1 MPHRKKLSA
10 NRSGGRQSTPLAI
23 ASAGFE
29 VISFESATAWESWL
43 AENHAV
49 LAGVWLRFFKKGS
62 GVDSVTHGQALDE
75 ALCYG
80 WIDGQIQKHDDKSW
94 LQKFTPR
101 RAKSIWSKRNIEHVA
116 RLTKA
121 KKMKPAG
128 LRQVEAA
135 KADGRWEMAY
145 DSPSNMRMPQ
155 DFLERLAENKKA
167 EAFFKSLTR
176 ANTYA
181 IGWRLQTA
189 KKPET
194 REKRMKAIL
203 QMLAKGEK
211 FHP

>member
-1 MPHRKKLSA
+1 M
-10 NRSGGRQSTPLAI
+10 
-23 ASAGFE
+23 
-29 VISFESATAWESWL
+29 WESWL

-49 LAGVWLRFFKKGS
+49 SAGVWLRFFKKGS
-62 GVDSVTHGQALDE
+62 DVDSVTHDQALDE

-121 KKMKPAG
+121 KKMKQAG
-128 LRQVEAA
+128 LRQIEAA